1 MAGNTTLCIRG
12 VAFYSAALQFFAN
25 AELSLPDGLAPKLH
39 MAENTTFYNVKNGSG
54 KEYASFSQM
63 K

>member
-12 VAFYSAALQFFAN
+12 VAFYGAALQFYAN
-25 AELSLPDGLAPKLH
+25 VELSLPDGLAPKLLV
-39 MAENTTFYNVKNGSG
+39 AENISFYNVKNGSG